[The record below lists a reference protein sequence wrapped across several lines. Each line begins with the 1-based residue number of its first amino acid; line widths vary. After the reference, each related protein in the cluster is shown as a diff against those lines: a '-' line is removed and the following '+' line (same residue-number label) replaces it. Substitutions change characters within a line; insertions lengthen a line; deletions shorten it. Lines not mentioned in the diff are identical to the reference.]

1 MAEAHDPRAGKI
13 RRNNRI
19 VFAILSA
26 FVLAVFAN
34 SFFHLGRE
42 ANLDPTPAT
51 SSGL

>member
-19 VFAILSA
+19 ALAILLA
-26 FVLAVFAN
+26 FVLAMFAN

-42 ANLDPTPAT
+42 ANRDPTPAT
-51 SSGL
+51 SWGP